1 MIQLHHKSI
10 KEYIPLMII
19 GARMSCPLYIDF
31 TRECI
36 KKYKD
41 FARYQSYDLC
51 DTENYSKCLMYTVCT
66 ADFNCKYLDNCS
78 KIFHD
83 NAPQLIQKIFI
94 EEKVYNLLV
103 STTTNYCLSK
113 SNAENCER
121 YKRFELGETPS
132 YKLFPDGQRH
142 IIDFILSAKSH

>member
-1 MIQLHHKSI
+1 ML
-10 KEYIPLMII
+10 L
-19 GARMSCPLYIDF
+19 GARVTCPFFVDL

-36 KKYKD
+36 KKYKE

-51 DTENYSKCLMYTVCT
+51 DTDNFSQCLLYTVCT
-66 ADFNCKYLDNCS
+66 ADFNCKYLDRCS

-83 NAPQLIQKIFI
+83 NAPQLIQKIFS
-94 EEKVYNLLV
+94 EDKVYKFLV
-103 STTTNYCLSK
+103 STTTTYCLSQ
-113 SNAENCER
+113 SNAKHCAR

-142 IIDFILSAKSH
+142 ILDFIVSAKSH